1 MQAFS
6 VLVDT
11 RWFGAS
17 VARGGGVVTRT
28 VPGDR
33 IADTWLSDGRRARDD
48 HRSG

>member
-11 RWFGAS
+11 RWCGAS
-17 VARGGGVVTRT
+17 VARAAGVVTRMT
-28 VPGDR
+28 PDDR
-33 IADTWLSDGRRARDD
+33 IADTRRSARRARGD

>member
-17 VARGGGVVTRT
+17 VAREAGDVTRT
-28 VPGDR
+28 VPGAR
-33 IADTWLSDGRRARDD
+33 IADTLPSGTRLAGDD
-48 HRSG
+48 HRPA